1 MEMTLKQ
8 LFDCAR
14 GKNIPAEFANEH
26 VDYRSAL
33 RDELARTMGTPALR
47 RRNGPEVFEILEE
60 IAQEELPRR
69 VQELIGMFAEVR
81 QYGNNER
88 VIYKKQ
94 LGRRRGKSYVTRA
107 TAAGVYETFRLDAET
122 FELKPYMYAG
132 AGIVD
137 FERYL
142 DGTEDIMDIY
152 DILIEGLMDRIFED
166 IQACLISSWNDS
178 GRPAAN
184 KVAVTAF
191 DPDKMADMIQTV
203 SAYGAPVIY
212 CGPQFAAKMAN
223 GITYGSTVKMSDS
236 DIEEFRNT
244 GYIGKFAGA
253 PVVVIPN
260 SFVDEENTKL
270 VFNPRFAY
278 VLPAGKEKLVKV
290 GLIGDTHFKEVE
302 NRDWSMEVQMYKK
315 IGIGMVAEPNFWG
328 IYYNAGIPDG
338 GWDNSGLNI
347 EP

>member
-1 MEMTLKQ
+1 MATIKEIKELA
-8 LFDCAR
+8 LHAAR
-14 GKNIPAEFANEH
+14 GTAPENFSNEN
-26 VDYRSAL
+26 VNDAL
-33 RDELARTMGTPALR
+33 RDELRAMCSSINEFK
-47 RRNGPEVFEILEE
+47 RNQYDIFDIIIETVDNVVPQKVID
-60 IAQEELPRR
+60 R
-69 VQELIGMFAEVR
+69 IGMFAEVKTVGHGQKAMFKR
-81 QYGNNER
+81 KVGKNR
-88 VIYKKQ
+88 AKQ
-94 LGRRRGKSYVTRA
+94 FLTQVGLS
-107 TAAGVYETFRLDAET
+107 GVYETFRLDAET
-122 FELKPYMYAG
+122 FELKPYVYAG

-166 IQACLISSWNDS
+166 IEACLISSWNDS

-302 NRDWSMEVQMYKK
+302 SRDWSMEVQMYKK
-315 IGIGMVAEPNFWG
+315 IGVGMVAEPNFWG

-338 GWDNSGLNI
+338 GWDNSSLNI
-347 EP
+347 VP

>member
-1 MEMTLKQ
+1 MDMTLKQ
-8 LFDCAR
+8 LFDCRR
-14 GKNIPAEFANEH
+14 GKNIPADFANENI
-26 VDYRSAL
+26 DYRAAL
-33 RDELARTMGTPALR
+33 RDELKGLCGTPNLF
-47 RRNGPEVFEILEE
+47 RRNSVDVFEILEE
-60 IAQEELPRR
+60 IAQEELPKR

-81 QYGNNER
+81 QYGNNDR

-94 LGRRRGKSYVTRA
+94 VGRRRGKTYVTRA
-107 TAAGVYETFRLDAET
+107 TAAGVYETFRLDAEQ
-122 FELKPYMYAG
+122 FELVPYAFGG

-152 DILIEGLMDRIFED
+152 DILLEGMMDRLFEA
-166 IQACLISSWNDS
+166 IQGCLLSSWNDT

-223 GITYGSTVKMSDS
+223 GITYGGQIKMSDT

-260 SFVDEENTKL
+260 SFADESNTKL
-270 VFNPRFAY
+270 VLNPRFAY

-290 GLIGDTHFKEVE
+290 AFVGDAHMKEVE
-302 NRDWSMEVQMYKK
+302 NRDCSIEVQMYQK
-315 IGIGMVAEPNFWG
+315 IGVGIVAEPNFWG
-328 IYYNAGIPDG
+328 IYYNSAIADG
-338 GWDNSGLNI
+338 GWDNTGI
-347 EP
+347 M